1 MVWGFQNIETF
12 TEKQRIVG
20 RQSGKQLPIVRDRFA
35 LLLCDVILHDV
46 IKSGNRLRDW
56 PIQQRVRHHSYFIIL
71 RFTYRWHGHLKTL

>member
-20 RQSGKQLPIVRDRFA
+20 RQSGKQLPIVQDRFA

-56 PIQQRVRHHSYFIIL
+56 PIQQRVRRHSYFIIL
-71 RFTYRWHGHLKTL
+71 S